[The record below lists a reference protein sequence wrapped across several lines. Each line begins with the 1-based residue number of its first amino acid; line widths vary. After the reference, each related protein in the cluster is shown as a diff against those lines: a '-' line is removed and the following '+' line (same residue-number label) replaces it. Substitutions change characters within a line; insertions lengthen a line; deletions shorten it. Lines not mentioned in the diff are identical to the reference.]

1 MTASVL
7 NKIPTQLFFLF
18 FYDNTKQMY
27 ILCIV
32 MLQLKAELSD
42 MKAELS
48 ELTAELSDLKAQL
61 SDPTANRN

>member
-7 NKIPTQLFFLF
+7 KQDPNTTI
-18 FYDNTKQMY
+18 FYDNRKQMY
-27 ILCIV
+27 MLCIV

-42 MKAELS
+42 MKAGLS
-48 ELTAELSDLKAQL
+48 ELTAELSELKAQL